1 MACMIRTN
9 RHGYLAYRLRWNG
22 LESHEGTG
30 LRETPGNRAK
40 LEARARVISDEMKAG
55 TFDYLRWFPRG
66 HLARHFAPLEPSR
79 VMLHEYAETWL
90 ARKEPPLVRA
100 WLAKTYAKHLRHILP
115 AFRHMTLTD
124 ITPAAL
130 EQFRQQ
136 LLRKRLA
143 LKTVRDIIDAT
154 FRALYRDARTIDG
167 LVAADPF
174 AALSWP
180 RRPRGTPEPF
190 TEAERDIL
198 IEYFRRR
205 DPRYHPFVATLF
217 WTGLR
222 TSEAVGLRWEDVDL
236 RSRKLS
242 VRRSRTLGEDNAP
255 KTAGSERTITLLPA
269 VTKLLAGLKPLHV
282 ADHDFVFVSRSGQPM
297 QSERWVIQHWR
308 RALRATNIR
317 PRKFYATRH
326 TFISAGLAAGVN
338 TTWIADY
345 CGTSGEMIER
355 HYGRYLRDDT
365 PAQLAKLTGN
375 LAGTLPKP
383 SRQAVKMVGGI
394 ASGGGEIRTRC
405 RRRGPSDAKWGRHQ
419 DFRDLPAET
428 TGGHEARNDPR

>member
-1 MACMIRTN
+1 MACAIRTN

-30 LRETPGNRAK
+30 LRNTPGNRAK
-40 LEARARVISDEMKAG
+40 LEARARVISDEMKTG

-66 HLARHFAPLEPSR
+66 HLAGQFGPVERSR
-79 VMLHEYAETWL
+79 VMLHEYADTWL

-100 WLAKTYAKHLRHILP
+100 SLGKTYTKHLRHILP
-115 AFRHMTLTD
+115 AFRHMSLSD
-124 ITPAAL
+124 VTPAAL
-130 EQFRQQ
+130 ERFRQE
-136 LLRKRLA
+136 LLKKGLA
-143 LKTVRDIIDAT
+143 VKTVRDIIDAT

-167 LVAADPF
+167 LVGGDPF
-174 AALSWP
+174 AALKWP
-180 RRPRGTPEPF
+180 RPPRQPPDPF
-190 TEAERDIL
+190 TEEERDVL
-198 IEYFRRR
+198 IDHFRRR

-222 TSEAVGLRWEDVDL
+222 TSEAVGLRWGDVDL
-236 RSRKLS
+236 RSGKLS

-255 KTAGSERTITLLPA
+255 KTAGSERTITLVIA
-269 VTKLLAGLKPLHV
+269 VVKLLAGLKPLHA
-282 ADHDFVFVSRSGQPM
+282 ADDDFVFVSRSGLPM

-338 TTWIADY
+338 TTWLADY

-375 LAGTLPKP
+375 LAGTLPKAK
-383 SRQAVKMVGGI
+383 RQVMRMVGGI
-394 ASGGGEIRTRC
+394 ASGGGEIRTPE
-405 RRRGPSDAKWGRHQ
+405 G
-419 DFRDLPAET
+419 F
-428 TGGHEARNDPR
+428 